1 MRFPSTRSLRRKL
14 VEYGV
19 FPNTVAGQIT
29 LYLLSLFLVLLVTQ
43 QLMRVAG
50 RDAGA
55 AELSGWVFGV
65 GVVTSIFFLYIFLRW
80 MRQGVM
86 WRLRNRLMITYVF
99 IGLIPVALL
108 AVMAGMAGYMFAG
121 QFAALE
127 ASNDI
132 QSELNTLEAANQTL
146 TAQVAMELR
155 RRRGSGDAAG
165 IAIPLRE
172 TVETRFPNRTVGVYL
187 DGEPIGPRS
196 PGSTAKGQ
204 NLPAWVKGD
213 FKAATDQDEHLYLR
227 AGTQA
232 VVGKQTLIV
241 VSTVP
246 VDEGLLQ
253 RVAGKLGRIDLTPNS
268 NIQLGLEGEEVHS
281 DKSIAGTPSDRKEPV
296 SVSASRLV
304 SGGSLPPQRN
314 RFDQRIWFISPLKA
328 VDWRSGEDRGWLFI
342 INTRPSALYTRL
354 FSTSVD
360 SAQFVKV
367 LLIAVALILGIL
379 EGFALLVGM
388 RITRGITRSVS
399 NLYRAT
405 THINRGEFN
414 HRIVIHSKDQLA
426 ALEGS
431 FNSMTQSLQNL
442 LREQKENER
451 LQSEIAIAQQVQAQL
466 FPREDIQLG
475 SLELHGVCKPARTV
489 SGDYYDFPPLGGE
502 KLGIAVGDISG
513 KGISAALLMA
523 TVHSAVRVFEF
534 GGMNADRALS
544 ASVGARHLPSSD
556 AIQSPAQILWLL
568 NRHLYNSTP
577 AEKYA
582 TLFLSLYDGN
592 SRKLTYSNGGHLP
605 PMLVSRDRVH
615 RLEQGGTVIGLFETM
630 PYEEKSIVMNPG
642 DIFLAFSDGVT
653 EPENEFGEFGEH
665 RLLETIR
672 ENFDLPLARI
682 SETVLT
688 AVQDWIGAA
697 EQPDDVTLVLA
708 RAR

>member
-14 VEYGV
+14 IEYGV
-19 FPNTVAGQIT
+19 FPSTVAGKIT
-29 LYLLSLFLVLLVTQ
+29 LYLLSLFLVLLVTR
-43 QLMRVAG
+43 QLMTVAG
-50 RDAGA
+50 RYGGA
-55 AELSGWVFGV
+55 AELNGWISGIGS
-65 GVVTSIFFLYIFLRW
+65 VTGIFFLFIFLRW
-80 MRQGVM
+80 VRQVVM

-99 IGLIPVALL
+99 IGFIPVALL
-108 AVMAGMAGYMFAG
+108 VLMAVIVGYLFAG

-127 ASNDI
+127 ATNDI
-132 QSELNTLEAANQTL
+132 EAELNTLEAANQTL
-146 TAQVAMELR
+146 TAQIATALQQGR
-155 RRRGSGDAAG
+155 PAAEN
-165 IAIPLRE
+165 AR
-172 TVETRFPNRTVGVYL
+172 TVLPGQEKIGTRFPTLSVTAYL
-187 DGEPIGPRS
+187 DGEPVMAQS
-196 PGSTAKGQ
+196 PVNAKPEKLPPWLNSTFKG
-204 NLPAWVKGD
+204 
-213 FKAATDQDEHLYLR
+213 AAHDSGQVALR
-227 AGTQA
+227 VATQA
-232 VVGKQTLIV
+232 SVGKKNLIV
-241 VSTVP
+241 LSTVP
-246 VDEGLLQ
+246 FGEELLQ
-253 RVAGKLGRIDLTPNS
+253 RIAGKLGRIDMSPDS
-268 NIQLGLEGEEVHS
+268 DVQL
-281 DKSIAGTPSDRKEPV
+281 
-296 SVSASRLV
+296 SVSGEKMSMPAKSNSGTTASTGKLI
-304 SGGSLPPQRN
+304 SGGTLPPQTG
-314 RFDQRIWFISPLKA
+314 RFDQRIWFAAPLE
-328 VDWRSGEDRGWLFI
+328 VTDWSSGKSRQLLFVV
-342 INTRPSALYTRL
+342 NTRPSALYARL
-354 FSTSVD
+354 FSTSVE
-360 SAQFVKV
+360 SAQVIWV
-367 LLIAVALILGIL
+367 LLIIVAVFLGVL
-379 EGFALLVGM
+379 ELLALLVGM

-405 THINRGEFN
+405 THINRGDFG
-414 HRIVIHSKDQLA
+414 HRIVIRSKDQLA

-431 FNSMTQSLQNL
+431 FNSMTQSLENL
-442 LREQKENER
+442 LREQKEKER

-466 FPREDIQLG
+466 FPREDVQLS

-489 SGDYYDFPPLGGE
+489 SGDYYDFLQLGGE

-534 GGMNADRALS
+534 GGMNANRALS

-577 AEKYA
+577 EEKYA

-592 SRKLTYSNGGHLP
+592 SRTLTYSNGGHLP
-605 PMLVSRDRVH
+605 PMLVSRDSVH
-615 RLEQGGTVIGLFETM
+615 RLEQGGTVVGLFETM

-642 DIFLAFSDGVT
+642 DIFLAFSDGIT

-688 AVQDWIGAA
+688 AVQDWIGAG